1 MADLAHFWGSDLTW
15 SPTGDLTVADV
26 PTVTQQRVLRRLLT
40 APGDYLWSLDYGAG
54 LATFVGLPGA
64 ANAIVSAIRGQVFKE
79 AAVAQTPAPA
89 ITLNPDQAGNIY
101 VQVTYSDALLGA
113 SQTIAF
119 YT

>member
-1 MADLAHFWGSDLTW
+1 MADVAHFWGSDLSW
-15 SPTGDLTVADV
+15 SPTGDLAVAEI

-40 APGDYLWSLDYGAG
+40 VPKDYIWSLGYGAG
-54 LATFVGLPGA
+54 LTSFVGLPGA
-64 ANAIVSAIRGQVFKE
+64 ANAIVSAIRGQLFKE

-101 VQVTYSDALLGA
+101 VQVTYSDVLLGT